1 MVSRE
6 QSLELVRNFAHNY
19 GLLLKFVCDLAGKYR
34 ECYDDL
40 VANQS
45 QHYHINVIE
54 ELHINENGHSR
65 ILCKLLQY
73 RAANGKY
80 VFLESLIEAIGKI
93 KLKPAFSG
101 ITISN
106 PKITQEK
113 KRIDLWVRD
122 YESGYAI
129 IFENKVY
136 NAADQDAQIYR
147 YIQETENDG
156 FAKGSIFVVYMPET
170 EKDPDKC
177 SWGDEKNGYEQNF
190 AERYVCFSFKENIS
204 KWVKDTLESKI
215 IEWKNETILHSALHQ
230 YSHFLD
236 TLYNKQ
242 ESNMLQSLESVIKS
256 SLSPD
261 FDKKPVEEQIK
272 ILSDYIFALES
283 LASENDETLAEKTDK
298 NKAVLDSLLL
308 RLNALLDRYILAF
321 CKTSSVQ
328 ITNER
333 PNVNLQILEDGYI
346 TLALPAFKGVSN
358 DLTLS
363 IKAERSNT
371 YIQLTSKSGN
381 LNEISAFDNLLK
393 SKTFTDSNKWNYW
406 KVVDFSPSNIETIIE
421 EYKIIL
427 DRILGTK
434 YWKA

>member
-19 GLLLKFVCDLAGKYR
+19 GLLRKFVCDLAGKYR
-34 ECYDDL
+34 ERYDDL
-40 VANQS
+40 VANQG

-80 VFLESLIEAIGKI
+80 VFLESLLEAIGKI
-93 KLKPAFSG
+93 QPAFSR
-101 ITISN
+101 IKISN

-136 NAADQDAQIYR
+136 NATDLDAQIYR
-147 YIQETENDG
+147 YIQETEKDG
-156 FAKGSIFVVYMPET
+156 FPKERIFIVYMPET
-170 EKDPDKC
+170 NKDPEKR
-177 SWGDEKNGYEQNF
+177 SWGDETEEYEKQF
-190 AERYVCFSFKENIS
+190 AKRYVSFPFKEQIS

-215 IEWKNETILHSALHQ
+215 VELENETILHSALLQ
-230 YSHFLD
+230 YSHFLE

-261 FDKKPVEEQIK
+261 FAKKSEEEQIK
-272 ILSDYIFALES
+272 ILSDYISALES
-283 LASENDETLAEKTDK
+283 LASENDETLAEETDN
-298 NKAVLDSLLL
+298 NKAVLESLLS
-308 RLNALLDRYILAF
+308 RLNALLDKYILAF
-321 CKTSSVQ
+321 AKQ
-328 ITNER
+328 
-333 PNVNLQILEDGYI
+333 
-346 TLALPAFKGVSN
+346 
-358 DLTLS
+358 
-363 IKAERSNT
+363 
-371 YIQLTSKSGN
+371 
-381 LNEISAFDNLLK
+381 
-393 SKTFTDSNKWNYW
+393 
-406 KVVDFSPSNIETIIE
+406 VV
-421 EYKIIL
+421 YK
-427 DRILGTK
+427 
-434 YWKA
+434 